1 MKPLVILP
9 TYNEVESISKIIER
23 ILKHIRNVDLL
34 IVDGTSNDGT
44 YEVVSKIAESE
55 ARVNLISEGSKRG
68 LGKAYLAGFAWGLA
82 GGYSRIVEMDA
93 DLSHRVRDLSRLL
106 EVETDLV
113 IGSRWVNG
121 GGIENWSKSRELL
134 SRFAN
139 KYVQFMLRLDIADAT
154 GGFRVYSSN
163 LLRRIDFQSIK
174 SEGYT
179 FQIEMVRAAR
189 RIGAEII
196 EVPIIFREREFGKSK
211 ISRAIVFEAMLRVT
225 AWGLKRIGG
234 GGGI

>member
-9 TYNEVESISKIIER
+9 TFNEVESIPIIIER
-23 ILKHIRNVDLL
+23 ILKYIRNVDLL

-44 YEVVSKIAESE
+44 YEVVSKITESE
-55 ARVNLISEGSKRG
+55 TRVNLISEGSKRG

-121 GGIENWSKSRELL
+121 GGIENWSKFRELL

-154 GGFRVYSSN
+154 SGFRVYSSN

-179 FQIEMVRAAR
+179 FQIEMVRAVR

-211 ISRAIVFEAMLRVT
+211 ISRAIVFEAMFRVT

>member
-23 ILKHIRNVDLL
+23 ILKYIRNVDLL

-82 GGYSRIVEMDA
+82 QSYSKIVAMDA

-189 RIGAEII
+189 KIGAEII
-196 EVPIIFREREFGKSK
+196 EVPIIFRDREFGKSK
-211 ISRAIVFEAMLRVT
+211 ISRAIVFEAMFRVT